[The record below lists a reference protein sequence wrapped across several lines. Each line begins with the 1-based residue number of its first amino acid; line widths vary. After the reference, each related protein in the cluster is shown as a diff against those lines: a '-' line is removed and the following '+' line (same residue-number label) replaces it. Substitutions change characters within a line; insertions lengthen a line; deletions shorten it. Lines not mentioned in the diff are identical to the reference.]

1 MSASEW
7 TQELLA
13 RGEAHCHRI
22 TRRLHTARS
31 RYQTIEVVETAG
43 YGIGLFIDG
52 RIQHVA
58 ADEYIYSEAI
68 VHPMAVQLGARCRRA
83 LVVGGGPG
91 GAVRELLRHKAIRSV
106 VQVEI
111 DPAMVEITRRF
122 FQHIS
127 EGSWDDPR
135 VRLVIAD
142 VRDFLA
148 RTDERFDLIVYD
160 VSEPLDDAP
169 ASNLFAETMLA
180 PLGRRLTEAGIFV
193 TWAGSVGPRSGE
205 LAAAIARS
213 VAAVSPHTARYL
225 CHTQSYGTSWLTVAG
240 SAWPYAPLRA
250 TPEEIDRAIAEHV
263 GRPLKLYDGVTHAH
277 MFHLPKDVRA
287 LLDRKPEEDG
297 RADIRL
303 RLHDGA
309 A

>member
-1 MSASEW
+1 MSRGEW
-7 TQELLA
+7 TRELLA

-22 TRRLHTARS
+22 TRRLHAAQS
-31 RYQTIEVVETAG
+31 RFQTIEVVETAG

-106 VQVEI
+106 IQVEI
-111 DPAMVEITRRF
+111 DPEMVEITRRY

-127 EGSWDDPR
+127 EGSWNDPR

-180 PLGRRLTEAGIFV
+180 PLGRHLTEAGIFV
-193 TWAGSVGPRSGE
+193 TWAGSVGPRSGD

-213 VAAVSPHTARYL
+213 VAAVSPHTMRYL
-225 CHTQSYGTSWLTVAG
+225 CHTQSYGTSWLTVAS
-240 SAWPYAPLRA
+240 SAWPYDPLRT
-250 TPEEIDRAIAEHV
+250 TPEEIDRAIAEHID
-263 GRPLKLYDGVTHAH
+263 RPLKLYDGVTHVH

-287 LLDRKPEEDG
+287 LLDGQPGEDG

-309 A
+309 V